1 MQMQNGEQQGTTT
14 YPHIPEAQA
23 EEDNNCVES
32 NMQAKGSTKSRE
44 ETELQKPYFTLW
56 ESTRGCMETRKVKN
70 PSFSSAMPT
79 LNGEYTKLHRCVCV
93 CASAST
99 EDSETSACERICE
112 EIGAEKISN

>member
-1 MQMQNGEQQGTTT
+1 MQNGEQQGTTT

-70 PSFSSAMPT
+70 PSCSSAMPT

-93 CASAST
+93 CVRVHRPKTARQVHAKGYI
-99 EDSETSACERICE
+99 R